1 MKKIISLFAVFLL
14 SLSLGAFAAE
24 NLSSLHASKGAASVS
39 SKSAPATASATEIYV
54 ANRSSQP
61 FTVRVVGTTINDILM
76 PGEIENVFSD
86 IYFSSVRIQL
96 IDRYGFI
103 FFDNY
108 VANHST
114 LNIYDYANSTKAKGS
129 EQKSSFRVT
138 QS

>member
-24 NLSSLHASKGAASVS
+24 NLSSLHASKGAASAS
-39 SKSAPATASATEIYV
+39 SKSSPATASATQIYV
-54 ANRSSQP
+54 ANHSSQP

-76 PGEIENVFSD
+76 PGEIETVSSD

-96 IDRYGFI
+96 IDRYGVI

-108 VANHST
+108 VANYTT
-114 LNIYDYANSTKAKGS
+114 LNIYDYANSMKAKGG